1 MWNPIETL
9 PKNGNFL
16 LYLPDEKDDERIQPA
31 TVRPNCLIIGDRFSY
46 DWSKPSH
53 WMERP
58 KAPEELK

>member
-53 WMERP
+53 WM
-58 KAPEELK
+58 